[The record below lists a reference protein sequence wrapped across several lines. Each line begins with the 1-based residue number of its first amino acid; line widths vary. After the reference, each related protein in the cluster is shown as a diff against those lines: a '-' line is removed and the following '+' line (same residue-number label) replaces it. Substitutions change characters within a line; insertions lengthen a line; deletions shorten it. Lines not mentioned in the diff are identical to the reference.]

1 MQKLRVCLLAAIT
14 LGAATLFYI
23 ASPAQADVDSVSGSA
38 TAIRIGPNPL
48 VPGVVG
54 SATEPTDGYGP
65 ITTGPV
71 GAPGLPLGLGV
82 ALGIGVLTA
91 ETDGA
96 GVAGENHLGFS
107 HSRASVADVVIGGS
121 GIGVVTSECR
131 ADGNGATGATAIVGG
146 GTLPSNPLPNT
157 PSTIAGRAGR
167 DERGGDGDDLHHR
180 PARPAPRARHQDR

>member
-71 GAPGLPLGLGV
+71 GAPGLPLG
-82 ALGIGVLTA
+82 A
-91 ETDGA
+91 
-96 GVAGENHLGFS
+96 
-107 HSRASVADVVIGGS
+107 RS
-121 GIGVVTSECR
+121 GPRHRR
-131 ADGNGATGATAIVGG
+131 ADG
-146 GTLPSNPLPNT
+146 
-157 PSTIAGRAGR
+157 R
-167 DERGGDGDDLHHR
+167 DRR
-180 PARPAPRARHQDR
+180 CRRRR